1 MGVFKDVPCEVKIS
15 LTKHKVGLSVPAA
28 VSKQV
33 KMFPAY
39 SCSSAPGR
47 QREKEEKKQI
57 KNRASHPP
65 EVK

>member
-15 LTKHKVGLSVPAA
+15 LAEHKVGLSVPAA

-39 SCSSAPGR
+39 SCSSGPER
-47 QREKEEKKQI
+47 DREREKK
-57 KNRASHPP
+57 
-65 EVK
+65 